1 MGSTLTIP
9 TLDEITT
16 QILDYFRVEFPN
28 RDLSAESWLGKQA
41 RAVALALL
49 QIQQNQNDAAIDA
62 VPSSDTSSLRLDEFA
77 ELFGLSDGASGYG
90 RKGAVAA
97 SGGAGTVTYSG
108 AGPFPYTL
116 AAGALLTASDGVTQ
130 IETSAIITWNSA
142 GNQTGTF
149 NAITEGTD
157 GNLAENSVL
166 TFASPPAGITS
177 TVTLSTALSGGLD
190 EESDADLLARIYDR
204 LQNPPKG
211 GTAAD
216 YRAWAESQSGVTTAY
231 VYPRRQGTGSLD
243 VVITQAGTGKARG
256 YSGSTTTRDAVDTYI
271 ETVRPV
277 TVESANTMIPTMSS
291 AEACVVRCRVTP
303 APGFSWDWDD
313 TAAAYPT
320 VKAGGT
326 TTLLRINGSPPTAL
340 AVGDRIQI
348 ANTTSGATVLPEQCV
363 VTAID
368 AVSISPDTIL
378 TLETALTVYPT
389 AGDVIYA
396 GGDVVTDVAQAVL
409 DLVDSL
415 GPSKSSGYADD
426 SDSWDDTLRV
436 DQIIRVALAATNDSG
451 TYLLRDFVTDPT
463 IGVGGGAL
471 AATNVTPADAIS
483 TTPPSML
490 WLQRI
495 NVTQ

>member
-1 MGSTLTIP
+1 MITIP
-9 TLDEITT
+9 TAAVLRAQVLAYFTT
-16 QILDYFRVEFPN
+16 AFPGRDVGTASYFGQWAGVLTE
-28 RDLSAESWLGKQA
+28 
-41 RAVALALL
+41 ALL
-49 QIQQNQNDAAIDA
+49 GIYQQIRDAETGAI
-62 VPSSDTSSLRLDEFA
+62 PSDSTPSARLDEYA
-77 ELFGLSDGASGYG
+77 VLFGLSDGDGGYG
-90 RKGAVAA
+90 RKGATAA
-97 SGGAGTVTYSG
+97 SGGVAPVTYSG

-116 AAGALLTASDGVTQ
+116 SAGQVLVAPDGVTLFA
-130 IETSAIITWNSA
+130 TTANVVWNSA
-142 GNQTGTF
+142 GSQNASIDATTTGT
-149 NAITEGTD
+149 A
-157 GNLAENSVL
+157 GNLSIGTVL
-166 TFASPPAGITS
+166 SLVSPPAS
-177 TVTLSTALSGGLD
+177 VSNSVTLSTATSGAED
-190 EESDADLLARIYDR
+190 SESDSALLARILDR

-216 YRAWAESQSGVTTAY
+216 YKAWAESQSGVTTAY
-231 VYPRRQGTGSLD
+231 VYPRRQGTGSVD

-256 YSGSTTTRDAVDTYI
+256 YNGSTTTRDAVDTYI

-291 AEACVVRCRVTP
+291 SEACVVLCRIVA
-303 APGFSWDWDD
+303 APGVTWDWDD

-348 ANTTSGATVLPEQCV
+348 ANTNASAPVLPEMRTV
-363 VTAID
+363 SAID
-368 AVSISPDTIL
+368 TATINPDTIL
-378 TLETALTVYPT
+378 TLSTALTAYPT
-389 AGDVIYA
+389 AGDTIYA
-396 GGDVVTDVAQAVL
+396 GGDAVTVAAQAVL

-436 DQIIRVALAATNDSG
+436 DQIIRAVLAATDDGGNSVA
-451 TYLLRDFVTDPT
+451 RDFVTDPT

-471 AATNVTPADAIS
+471 AATNVTPADAIA